1 VWGGE
6 ALHAVA
12 RATANPQ
19 LRRLQLANVG
29 SVLGSWAYF
38 VAMLVYAY
46 DVGGSTAVALVTI
59 VKMIPSALAGPF
71 TSVLGDRFGR
81 RTVMFGCDVIR
92 LGLMLAAALVIAA
105 DGPAWIVYAIVGLTS
120 IVSTAFR
127 PAYQAIL
134 PGLARTPNELA
145 AANVATSVIAS
156 AGAFV
161 GPVIGAAVLAV
172 SSVAAV
178 FALNAVSFAWSA
190 WMVLG
195 LREPEHVGATRR
207 ARNPLGHEVAAG
219 LGTILRHRDLRFLTT
234 LYTAQTLV
242 AGTLS
247 VFTVVTAIEVT
258 GKGDAWVGVL
268 NGALGVGGL
277 IGGAVALALAG
288 RGRLGTD
295 FGGGL
300 VLWGAPLFLV
310 GIVPRAWPAA
320 VCWAAI
326 GLGNTVIDVSANTL
340 LQRTVPDEVLSRA
353 FGAVQSLLLGAI
365 GVGAILAPL
374 LIDALGARGALLA
387 VGVVLPALAL
397 VSWPR
402 LRAIDR
408 RVAAPAGTEVLRR
421 VPMFSLLPEALLERL
436 AAESEQIRVPAGEVV
451 FHEGDPGDRF
461 YVVEE
466 GEVEIAGKTFGP
478 GEAFGEIALLR
489 DVPRTATVK
498 AREDV
503 VLRAIK
509 REDFVDAVTGQSDAA
524 EAADALIESR
534 LAPA

>member
-46 DVGGSTAVALVTI
+46 DVGGSSAVALVTI

-71 TSVLGDRFGR
+71 TSVLGDRLGR
-81 RTVMFGCDVIR
+81 RVVMFGCDVIR
-92 LGLMLAAALVIAA
+92 MVLMLAAALVIAT
-105 DGPAWIVYAIVGLTS
+105 DGPAWMVYAIVSAIS

-134 PGLARTPNELA
+134 PGLARTPQELA
-145 AANVATSVIAS
+145 AANVATSVISS
-156 AGAFV
+156 AGAAV
-161 GPVIGAAVLAV
+161 GPVIGAAVLAASTV
-172 SSVAAV
+172 SAV

-190 WMVLG
+190 WLVLG
-195 LREPEHVGATRR
+195 LREPEHVGSTRR
-207 ARNPLGHEVAAG
+207 ARNPLGHEVAKG
-219 LGTILRHRDLRFLTT
+219 LGTIVRHRDLRFLTA
-234 LYTAQTLV
+234 LYVAQTLV

-247 VFTVVTAIEVT
+247 VFTVVTAIELT
-258 GKGDAWVGVL
+258 GKGDSWVGVL
-268 NGALGVGGL
+268 NGAMGVGGL
-277 IGGAVALALAG
+277 IGGAVALGLAG
-288 RGRLGTD
+288 RGHLGTD
-295 FGGGL
+295 FGRGL
-300 VLWGAPLFLV
+300 ALFGAPLFLV
-310 GIVPRAWPAA
+310 AVIPRAWPAA
-320 VCWAAI
+320 VCYAAI

-365 GVGAILAPL
+365 GLGAILAPL
-374 LIDALGARGALLA
+374 LVSALGARGALMSAGTLLPVLA
-387 VGVVLPALAL
+387 V

-421 VPMFSLLPEALLERL
+421 VPMLALLPEAVLERL
-436 AAESEQIRVPAGEVV
+436 AADSEQVRVPAAEVV
-451 FHEGDPGDRF
+451 FREGDAGDRF
-461 YVVEE
+461 YVVED

-489 DVPRTATVK
+489 DVPRTATVT
-498 AREDV
+498 ARTDV
-503 VLRAIK
+503 NLRAIR
-509 REDFVDAVTGQSDAA
+509 REDFVTAVTGQSEAV